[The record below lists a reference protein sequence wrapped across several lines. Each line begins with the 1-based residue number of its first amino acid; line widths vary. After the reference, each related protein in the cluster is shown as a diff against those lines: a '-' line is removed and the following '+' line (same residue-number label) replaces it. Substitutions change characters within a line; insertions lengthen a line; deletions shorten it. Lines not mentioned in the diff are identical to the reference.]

1 MDKDLKLL
9 ANYLRTTFRLS
20 EHSINDFLPYWRQ
33 FDCARKTILTKVGGS
48 ENYLYFVL
56 EGVQRI
62 YSLHADGREATLIF
76 TYAPSFGG
84 VLDAMMTGQA
94 SRFCYETLTP
104 SSFLR
109 ASIAEVK
116 ELMFNNVEISQ
127 MVNVGVSAALGGVL
141 DRLAEIQL
149 LSSEEKFKQLLSR
162 SPHILTLVPHKYL
175 ASYLG
180 IDPTNF
186 SKLINRVKI

>member
-1 MDKDLKLL
+1 MDKDHQLL
-9 ANYLRTTFRLS
+9 ANYLRTVFQLS
-20 EHSINDFLPYWRQ
+20 ETSINDFLPHWRY
-33 FDCARKTILTKVGGS
+33 FDCVRKTTLTNVGGS

-56 EGVQRI
+56 EGVQRV
-62 YSLHADGREATLIF
+62 YSLNADGREATLIF

-84 VLDAMMTGQA
+84 VLDAMMTGQV

-109 ASIAEVK
+109 APIAEVK
-116 ELMFNNVEISQ
+116 KLMVNNVEISQ
-127 MVNVGVSAALGGVL
+127 MVNIGVSAALGGVL

-149 LSSEEKFKQLLSR
+149 LSSEDKFKQLLSR

-186 SKLINRVKI
+186 SKLINRIKI

>member
-1 MDKDLKLL
+1 MDKHFQLL
-9 ANYLRTTFRLS
+9 STYLQSSFNLS
-20 EHSINDFLPYWRQ
+20 SASTVDFLPHWEY
-33 FDCARKTILTKVGGS
+33 FECARKVILTDIGER
-48 ENYLYFVL
+48 ENYLYFVI

-62 YSLHADGREATLIF
+62 YLLNPDGREATLIF

-84 VLDAMMTGQA
+84 VLDAMMTEQP
-94 SRFCYETLTP
+94 SKFCYETLTP

-109 ASIAEVK
+109 IPVREVK
-116 ELMFNNVEISQ
+116 KLMVNNTEISQ
-127 MVNVGVSAALGGVL
+127 MVNLGVSAALSGVL

-149 LSSEEKFKQLLSR
+149 LSSEDKFKQLLSR

>member
-1 MDKDLKLL
+1 MDKHVQLL
-9 ANYLRTTFRLS
+9 STYLQSSFNLS
-20 EHSINDFLPYWRQ
+20 SASTVDFLPHWEY
-33 FDCARKTILTKVGGS
+33 FECARKVILTDIGER
-48 ENYLYFVL
+48 ENYLYFVI

-62 YSLHADGREATLIF
+62 YLLNPDGREATLIF

-84 VLDAMMTGQA
+84 VLDAMMTEQP
-94 SRFCYETLTP
+94 SKFCYETLTP

-109 ASIAEVK
+109 IPVREVK
-116 ELMFNNVEISQ
+116 KLMVNNTEISQ
-127 MVNVGVSAALGGVL
+127 MVNLGVSAALSGVL

-149 LSSEEKFKQLLSR
+149 LSSEDKFKQLLSR

>member
-1 MDKDLKLL
+1 MDKYHQLLTTYLKS
-9 ANYLRTTFRLS
+9 TFNLS
-20 EHSINDFLPYWRQ
+20 DASIIDFLQHWEYFQ
-33 FDCARKTILTKVGGS
+33 CARKSTLTGVDEH

-56 EGVQRI
+56 DGVQRI
-62 YSLHADGREATLIF
+62 YLLNPDGKEATLIF

-84 VLDAMMTGQA
+84 VLDAMMTEQP
-94 SRFCYETLTP
+94 SRFFYETLTP

-109 ASIAEVK
+109 IPIREVK
-116 ELMFNNVEISQ
+116 KLMLVNTEISQ
-127 MVNVGVSAALGGVL
+127 MINLGVSAALGGVL

-149 LSSEEKFKQLLSR
+149 LSSEDKFKKLLSR